1 MIRDLAGLISLVQI
15 GVLELHPW
23 GSRADDV
30 DHPDRV
36 IFDLDPDPS
45 VSFERVVAAAQEL
58 HDRLDQLGLKSFLK
72 TTGGTGLHVVV
83 PLARRPGWA
92 EVTAFAGAM
101 SRNMTKDTTGP
112 HNP

>member
-1 MIRDLAGLISLVQI
+1 MRRRPLGATRPDTLFPYTTLFRADLISLVQI

-58 HDRLDQLGLKSFLK
+58 HDRLDQLGLKSFLQ
-72 TTGGTGLHVVV
+72 TTGGKGLHVVV
-83 PLARRPGWA
+83 PLARRPGCDRKS
-92 EVTAFAGAM
+92 VV
-101 SRNMTKDTTGP
+101 
-112 HNP
+112 

>member
-45 VSFERVVAAAQEL
+45 VSFERVVAAAQEP

-72 TTGGTGLHVVV
+72 TTRSEEHTSELQSLMRISYAVFC
-83 PLARRPGWA
+83 LKKKK
-92 EVTAFAGAM
+92 ET
-101 SRNMTKDTTGP
+101 
-112 HNP
+112 